1 MNVLKHQSG
10 SLRINRAANDYSD
23 FIKNLT

>member
-10 SLRINRAANDYSD
+10 SCVGLYRGIESSQ
-23 FIKNLT
+23 I